1 MNDFNDNI
9 KQKAILITGAKGF
22 IGKNLIAKLHDEG
35 INNILEYDKDTDESL
50 LAEYTKDC
58 DFVFHLA
65 GVNRPKDEKEFKEGN
80 TDFTYKLTRML
91 SENPKK
97 PGLLMTSSIQAALAN
112 PYGESKK
119 AGEGAVFSY
128 GEQTFSPVF
137 VYRLPNV
144 FGKWSRPNYN
154 TVVATFCYNV
164 ARDIPI
170 QVNNR
175 STVLRFV
182 YIDDVVDEF
191 LNAFEGK
198 AASLTDGI
206 IYGSAFEG
214 RSDSRSVTEEPAL
227 CPEDAHRY
235 KGIRRIHE
243 ITLGGLADMITSF
256 KGTEDTEAKPDLSD
270 PLTEAMYSTYL
281 SFLPEK
287 DL

>member
-22 IGKNLIAKLHDEG
+22 IGKNLIARLHSEG
-35 INNILEYDKDTDESL
+35 LNNILEFDKDTDESIL
-50 LAEYTKDC
+50 TQYTGEC

-80 TDFTYKLTRML
+80 TDFTYKLTRLL
-91 SENPKK
+91 SDNPKK
-97 PGLLMTSSIQAALAN
+97 PGLLMTSSIQAALSN

-137 VYRLPNV
+137 IYRLPNV

-182 YIDDVVDEF
+182 YIDDVVEEF
-191 LNAFEGK
+191 LNAFKGN
-198 AASLTDGI
+198 ATNLTDGI

-214 RSDSRSVTEEPAL
+214 RSDSRPVTTEPAL
-227 CPEDAHRY
+227 CPEDAYRY
-235 KGIRRIHE
+235 KGIGRIHE
-243 ITLGGLADMITSF
+243 ITLGGLADMISSF
-256 KGTEDTEAKPDLSD
+256 KEVAVDTTSD
-270 PLTEAMYSTYL
+270 SLTEAMYATYL
-281 SFLPEK
+281 SFVPG
-287 DL
+287 DDAS